1 MAGGTLTQ
9 ELCESRLVLDLL
21 VEDRER
27 KVVGTV
33 VLAGGEVAELRVA
46 AHCTA
51 LCLDEHVQDRLDV
64 RWVGRQGS
72 RGTSRLIV
80 FQLRRKAGDMAYVL
94 IEHLVGDYETF
105 EKVYLDDG
113 ERR

>member
-1 MAGGTLTQ
+1 MAGGALTK
-9 ELCESRLVLDLL
+9 ELREPGLVLDLL
-21 VEDRER
+21 VENRER

-33 VLAGGEVAELRVA
+33 VLAGAEVAELLVA
-46 AHCTA
+46 AHGA
-51 LCLDEHVQDRLDV
+51 APCLDEHVQDRLDV
-64 RWVGRQGS
+64 RWVARQGS
-72 RGTSRLIV
+72 RRTSRLIV